1 MKLIKIILILLMFAV
16 TSRAVAQETSIL
28 DEIIAVVGE
37 NYVLR
42 SDLETE
48 FIQMKSQYE
57 EVPDELRCML
67 FEQIMMQQ
75 LMLHKADVDSTY
87 VGEALIEAELD
98 RRLRFYASQV
108 GGDKKLEKYLG
119 KSLLEYKEDI
129 RPSLEKQLRI
139 QEIQTAL
146 MKDIK
151 VSPTE
156 VRNFF
161 ELIPKDSLPVFDS
174 EVEVGQIL
182 MTPTASTYAKEY
194 AYTTIEKL
202 RKEILSGKRDFAAT
216 ASSYSDDIG
225 SKIKGGELGY
235 FERGQMVPQF
245 EAMAFKLKKDT
256 VSPIIETEYGYHI
269 LQLIDRKGE
278 KVSVRH
284 ILIKPKVLDE
294 DKQATKDFLISLTA
308 RIKGDS
314 LTYCDAAAKYS
325 EDEYTKDNCGMYTN
339 ANLGTNRM
347 EITELEPDVALIVQK
362 LNAGEI
368 SKPYE
373 VPNPDGSSSYRIVY
387 LKTEIEPH
395 TADLKLDYQKI
406 QAYALEKKK
415 TDELKAWAER
425 YRKTAYVWIDEQF
438 TECSGLNHWRNNPNQ
453 PNKQ

>member
-1 MKLIKIILILLMFAV
+1 MRLKKIFIAFLLCAASAGAM
-16 TSRAVAQETSIL
+16 AQPTGIL
-28 DEIIAVVGE
+28 DEIIAVIGE

-48 FIQMKSQYE
+48 YVQMKSQYT
-57 EVPDELRCML
+57 EVPEDLRCML
-67 FEQIMMQQ
+67 FEQIMLQQ

-87 VGEALIEAELD
+87 VGEEIIEAELD

-119 KSLLEYKEDI
+119 KSLLEYKEEI
-129 RPSLEKQLRI
+129 RPNLEKQLRI
-139 QEIQTAL
+139 QEVQTAL

-161 ELIPKDSLPVFDS
+161 EQIPKDSLPVFDS

-182 MTPTASTYAKEY
+182 MTPTASIYAKEY
-194 AYTTIEKL
+194 AYSTIEKL
-202 RKEILSGKRDFAAT
+202 RKEILSGKRDFVTT
-216 ASSYSDDIG
+216 ASSYSDDPG
-225 SKIKGGELGY
+225 SKLKGGELGY

-256 VSPIIETEYGYHI
+256 ISPIIETDFGYHI

-278 KVSVRH
+278 KVNVRH
-284 ILIKPKVLDE
+284 ILIKPKVLDD
-294 DKQATKDFLISLTA
+294 DKQQTKDFLINLTA
-308 RIKGDS
+308 RIKADS
-314 LTYCDAAAKYS
+314 ISFCSAAAKYS
-325 EDEYTKDNCGMYTN
+325 EDEYTKDNCGMFTN
-339 ANLGTNRM
+339 ASLGTNRM
-347 EITELEPDVALIVQK
+347 EITELEPDIALIVQK

-395 TADLKLDYQKI
+395 KADLKLDYQKI

-425 YRKTAYVWIDEQF
+425 YRKTAYVWIDDQF
-438 TECSGLNHWRNNPNQ
+438 TECTSLNHWRNNPNQ
-453 PNKQ
+453 TKKQ

>member
-1 MKLIKIILILLMFAV
+1 MKLKIIWITLGLLV
-16 TSRAVAQETSIL
+16 YGNRLNAQQTGIL

-48 FIQMKSQYE
+48 YMQMKTQYE
-57 EVPDELRCML
+57 QVPDELRCML

-87 VGEALIEAELD
+87 IGEDVIEAELD

-119 KSLLEYKEDI
+119 KSLLQYKEDI

-139 QEIQTAL
+139 QEVQTAL
-146 MKDIK
+146 MRDIK

-156 VRNFF
+156 VRKFF
-161 ELIPKDSLPVFDS
+161 EEIPKDSLPVFDS

-182 MTPTASTYAKEY
+182 MTPKASSYAKEY

-216 ASSYSDDIG
+216 ASSYSDDVG
-225 SKIKGGELGY
+225 SKLKGGELGY

-245 EAMAFKLKKDT
+245 EAMAFRLKKDT
-256 VSPIIETEYGYHI
+256 ISPIIETDYGYHI

-278 KVSVRH
+278 KVNVRH

-294 DKQATKDFLISLTA
+294 DMEMTREFLTNLA
-308 RIKGDS
+308 KRIKADS
-314 LTYCDAAAKYS
+314 VSFCDAAAKYS
-325 EDEYTKDNCGMYTN
+325 EDEYTKDNCGMFTN
-339 ANLGTNRM
+339 ASLGTNRM

-373 VPNPDGSSSYRIVY
+373 VPNPDGSTSYRIVY

-415 TDELKAWAER
+415 NDELKAWAER
-425 YRKTAYVWIDEQF
+425 YRKTAYVWIDENF
-438 TECSGLNHWRNNPNQ
+438 TECTGLNHWRNNPNQ
-453 PNKQ
+453 QKQ

>member
-1 MKLIKIILILLMFAV
+1 MKLIKIILILLMFTV

-194 AYTTIEKL
+194 AYNYVYIY
-202 RKEILSGKRDFAAT
+202 IL
-216 ASSYSDDIG
+216 
-225 SKIKGGELGY
+225 
-235 FERGQMVPQF
+235 
-245 EAMAFKLKKDT
+245 
-256 VSPIIETEYGYHI
+256 
-269 LQLIDRKGE
+269 
-278 KVSVRH
+278 
-284 ILIKPKVLDE
+284 
-294 DKQATKDFLISLTA
+294 FLV
-308 RIKGDS
+308 
-314 LTYCDAAAKYS
+314 Y
-325 EDEYTKDNCGMYTN
+325 
-339 ANLGTNRM
+339 
-347 EITELEPDVALIVQK
+347 DVYYYI
-362 LNAGEI
+362 
-368 SKPYE
+368 
-373 VPNPDGSSSYRIVY
+373 
-387 LKTEIEPH
+387 
-395 TADLKLDYQKI
+395 
-406 QAYALEKKK
+406 
-415 TDELKAWAER
+415 
-425 YRKTAYVWIDEQF
+425 
-438 TECSGLNHWRNNPNQ
+438 
-453 PNKQ
+453 